1 MPELAK
7 KHHAELAWDRVMNRL
22 CIELERRRVHPT
34 RVVVLLPFAQLMAEA
49 MLAWQRRLA
58 STPTD
63 AHFAPRF
70 ETTSNWSRSLG
81 APASDPNDLR
91 LDAARDVLTAAA
103 LLKRTGL
110 GEYQE
115 LLTPKLMEAAWSL
128 ARVGA
133 SVLPVRRAAWAAS
146 LAPLLTA
153 GMAEPILSLEAA
165 AAQLALAWVGSSNYS
180 TDPVFGGEPELLVVL
195 EGFQDEG
202 LTQALFAQRD
212 SLAIA
217 LSLVPDQDDEH
228 MGGQL
233 RLHAAQDLHD
243 EADRA
248 SACVLNHVAA
258 GRVPVAL
265 VAQDR
270 LLTRR
275 VRAML
280 AGRGVAVR
288 DETGWT
294 LSTTRAASSLMAL
307 LRGSLWGASSDQVL
321 DWLKNAPA
329 FDVAQVLALETRLR
343 RQGVRDWQAP
353 APDQP
358 LELQIHA
365 VRDSLQLARPLSQ
378 WLAALRFALQA
389 SGQWPMLLEDAAGQ
403 TALDILR
410 LRQGAE
416 QEFDDVTARMGL
428 PAFIGWVTQ
437 TLESVSFS
445 PPHPAQAQVHILPL
459 TQLLGQPFA
468 AVVFPGCDEV
478 RLPVSPEPPGPWT
491 PAQRLLLG
499 LPSRERLALVLKA
512 AWHYALQFP
521 NIDILWRTSEGG
533 ESLLPSGLVQQLQL
547 DRSPVQGTDPR
558 ALLRLLSRASSR
570 PQPSAQSLPLSR
582 LSSSAYEDLRRCPY
596 RFFALRQLRLQE
608 ADELDAGLDKR
619 DFGNWLH
626 AALGHFHD
634 ALASAPSAEMS
645 ARLAMMQSA
654 AEKSTL
660 DLGLSPAEFLPFA
673 AAWPRIRAGYL
684 AWLSEHES
692 AGARFSAAEVW
703 REQQLGQLTLV
714 GQIDR
719 VDRLVD
725 GSALVLDYKTE
736 GRQTTVQRIKTPS
749 EDTQLAFYAALLG
762 EAAVTAGYVNVSEKE
777 GTRSYALPGIEAL
790 RKQLLA
796 GIASDVARMADGE
809 VLPAIGAGQAC
820 DYCAARGLCRKDF
833 WHDSL
838 SQDVLHE

>member
-1 MPELAK
+1 MPELAQ
-7 KHHAELAWDRVMNRL
+7 KHHADFAWDRVIEL
-22 CIELERRRVHPT
+22 LSVELERRRVHPT
-34 RVVVLLPFAQLMAEA
+34 QVVVLLPFAQLMAEA
-49 MLAWQRRLA
+49 MSAWQRRLA
-58 STPTD
+58 STTVH
-63 AHFAPRF
+63 AQLVPRF

-81 APASDPNDLR
+81 APAFDPNDLR
-91 LDAARDVLTAAA
+91 VDAARDVLTAAA

-110 GEYQE
+110 GEHQE
-115 LLTPKLMEAAWSL
+115 ALTPKLMEAAWSL

-133 SVLPVRRAAWAAS
+133 AVSPLRRAVWAAS

-165 AAQLALAWVGSSNYS
+165 AAQLALAWVGSSNYP
-180 TDPVFGGEPELLVVL
+180 TDQVFSCEPELLVVL

-202 LTQALFAQRD
+202 LTQALLTLRGNR
-212 SLAIA
+212 AIA
-217 LSLVPDQDDEH
+217 LSLLPDQLQSPTE
-228 MGGQL
+228 GQITF
-233 RLHAAQDLHD
+233 HAAQDLHD
-243 EADRA
+243 EAERA
-248 SACVLNHVAA
+248 SACVLNHIAA
-258 GRVPVAL
+258 GHAPVAL

-270 LLTRR
+270 VLTRR

-280 AGRGVAVR
+280 AERGVAVR

-294 LSTTRAASSLMAL
+294 LSTTRAAASLMAL
-307 LRGSLWGASSDQVL
+307 LRSCLWDASSDQVL
-321 DWLKNAPA
+321 DWLKHAPA
-329 FDVAQVLALETRLR
+329 FDAAQVSVLETRLR
-343 RQGVRDWQAP
+343 RRGVRAWQVP
-353 APDQP
+353 APNQP
-358 LELQIHA
+358 LELQIQS
-365 VRDSLQLARPLSQ
+365 VRDSLQSTRPLSQ
-378 WLAALRFALQA
+378 WLAALRLALQA
-389 SGQWPMLLEDAAGQ
+389 SGQWPLLLEDAAGQ
-403 TALDILR
+403 AALDILR

-416 QEFDDVTARMGL
+416 QEFDDVAARMGL

-445 PPHPAQAQVHILPL
+445 PPHPALAQVHILPL
-459 TQLLGQPFA
+459 TQLLGRPFA

-499 LPSRERLALVLKA
+499 LPSRERLALALRD

-521 NIDILWRTSEGG
+521 SIDILWRTSEGG

-547 DRSPVQGTDPR
+547 DRSPVLAIDPR
-558 ALLRLLSRASSR
+558 ALLRLTPQPGLR

-626 AALGHFHD
+626 AVLGHFHET
-634 ALASAPSAEMS
+634 LAAAPSAEMS
-645 ARLAMMQSA
+645 ARLALMQSA

-684 AWLSEHES
+684 AWLAEHES
-692 AGARFSAAEVW
+692 AGARFSAAEAW
-703 REQQLGQLTLV
+703 REQPLGQLTLV

-719 VDRLVD
+719 VDRLAD

-762 EAAVTAGYVNVSEKE
+762 EDAVTAGYVNVSERE
-777 GTRSYALPGIEAL
+777 GTRSYAQPGIEAL
-790 RKQLLA
+790 RMQLLA
-796 GIASDVARMADGE
+796 GIASDVARIAEGE
-809 VLPAIGAGQAC
+809 VLPAIGAGQSC

-833 WHDSL
+833 WHDGL